1 MKKFKEADA
10 WISIVLITGFAV
22 AGIINRDYTF
32 LLGYFVVGG
41 WQIISMII
49 HVINGWFTEKDSKR
63 NRYHWIV
70 TVILIVALSGF
81 AFYPILFY
89 LLFILL
95 FVSPFMAVFYTW
107 LCFDEVKKLNQ
118 RPLALLK

>member
-1 MKKFKEADA
+1 MKKFKEVDG

-22 AGIINRDYTF
+22 AAIINRDYTF

-41 WQIISMII
+41 WQVISMII
-49 HVINGWFTEKDSKR
+49 HAMKGWFTEKDSKR
-63 NRYHWIV
+63 YRYHWIV
-70 TVILIVALSGF
+70 TVIFIVALLGCVI
-81 AFYPILFY
+81 YPILFY